1 MTEDTE
7 PTPTPPEQIGP
18 GRESFA
24 LVRVNRREAQRF
36 PESCVTLI
44 PTAEEARSRAD
55 ISRRLRAAQVYG
67 PSHSSEGV
75 RVFYLLRWL

>member
-7 PTPTPPEQIGP
+7 STLSEPNGLA
-18 GRESFA
+18 RESFA
-24 LVRVNRREAQRF
+24 LVRIGRREAKRF

-44 PTAEEARSRAD
+44 PTAEEARCQAD
-55 ISRRLRAAQVYG
+55 PSRRLRAAQVYG
-67 PSHSSEGV
+67 PSPSSEGV